1 MSQINHNISAPND
14 GLGDQLRTAF
24 GHQNEM
30 NTELYAT
37 KVEKITGKD
46 LSANDFTNEDKEKLD
61 NLNLIGEANVQPDWD
76 QADTTQADYIKNKPV
91 EMFSSVGSFH
101 YVDLATQ
108 SIPLIVSEGVE
119 KKITNDTL
127 DDTTNVLNAPYGV
140 TSMWDTVLN
149 QLDFSQTS
157 IGDLITIIPAIE
169 ITTSVANQEFQIYIK
184 LGIESDFPVTKQV
197 YNGSLKVAG
206 SIKVNP
212 TRDFSI
218 DTLDIK
224 DYPGEIFVLS
234 DANCTVKSGELDI
247 KVVRKDINIVAD
259 HTHTNLSVLNAI
271 TSIVVS
277 SWNSSISWITTNGA
291 NLIAHLTNYANPH
304 NVTKAQ
310 VGLGNASNTSDANK
324 PVSIATQTALNL
336 KLNTADY
343 NQHFKGVYLTFA
355 ALVAANPTGEAGDYA
370 QVNVVGATDV
380 LNYNWDVEESVWIPN
395 AVGGSGAT
403 NTDELPEGT
412 SNLYFTVARWLAN
425 LTKAN
430 IEAKLIGE
438 ITSHTHPAGVGV
450 LATVLTGI
458 SFLTGTAVVATDTIL
473 IGFGK
478 LQKQISDLVTT
489 VNGKQATLVSATN
502 IKTINGESVLGSG
515 DLIVGGS
522 STLGIVTVPATTY
535 QFLLTDVAK
544 KVIFTSATA
553 VTATIP
559 TNATVDIPIGSKI
572 EVTQSGAGVVT
583 LVTTGLTVI
592 SASPLTLIIGQTVIL
607 VKTAIDTWTIDGSTT
622 TDDMFMSTIQN
633 VSGLKTFLA
642 GKFGLRNVANTF
654 TSFFTNANTAA
665 RTYTLPNKDG
675 TVAMTSDII
684 AQMSGVVNYLVKFGT
699 ATTGVVSRLWDTGTY
714 LGIGTVNSPLKDIT
728 LGNQYNREIGI
739 ELSNSTTV
747 GRDLIISAGKT
758 INYQLNT
765 AFLRTY
771 EVSRDWYDMAT
782 TPSGDILAV
791 TQGGNL
797 YKQTGGVGAFV
808 SQVNNPG
815 GTPQGITVAPNGDVY
830 VCQYIGDI
838 QKQTGGVGSFVGLG
852 QGARNWQG
860 IEANTNGDIYAVAQG
875 DGIYMQTGGAGNFVT
890 LGQSVLAWTAI
901 CYSNGHMFAYA
912 TGIIYKQTNSIGNF
926 NVFQSTVV
934 AVVRGMCGS
943 TVNNNIYAFGSG
955 QDIYFSN
962 GGAAFIALNQGIKQ
976 YRGGTIKNS
985 GDVYAC
991 VFNEDIYLQNND
1003 SIGAINLDG
1012 GTLINKAGTGK
1023 GTGKSRYQIVTGQKT
1038 VSGTD
1043 MQLETVRAEFDED
1056 GNYKRIG
1063 TPVYAD
1069 NASALAGGL
1078 TAGMEYRTATGIKME
1093 VY

>member
-336 KLNTADY
+336 KQN
-343 NQHFKGVYLTFA
+343 
-355 ALVAANPTGEAGDYA
+355 
-370 QVNVVGATDV
+370 
-380 LNYNWDVEESVWIPN
+380 
-395 AVGGSGAT
+395 
-403 NTDELPEGT
+403 
-412 SNLYFTVARWLAN
+412 
-425 LTKAN
+425 
-430 IEAKLIGE
+430 
-438 ITSHTHPAGVGV
+438 
-450 LATVLTGI
+450 
-458 SFLTGTAVVATDTIL
+458 
-473 IGFGK
+473 
-478 LQKQISDLVTT
+478 
-489 VNGKQATLVSATN
+489 TLVSATN
-502 IKTINGESVLGSG
+502 IKTINGATILGSG
-515 DLIVGGS
+515 DL
-522 STLGIVTVPATTY
+522 
-535 QFLLTDVAK
+535 
-544 KVIFTSATA
+544 VI
-553 VTATIP
+553 
-559 TNATVDIPIGSKI
+559 
-572 EVTQSGAGVVT
+572 GAGVT
-583 LVTTGLTVI
+583 LGETDTTAYRGDRGKTAYDHSQ
-592 SASPLTLIIGQTVIL
+592 SAHAPSNAQKNSDILKAEIEAKLIGEITTHTHPATGGTGDMVLADVQTV
-607 VKTAIDTWTIDGSTT
+607 
-622 TDDMFMSTIQN
+622 
-633 VSGLKTFLA
+633 SGEKTFLNL
-642 GKFGLRNVANTF
+642 KFGLRNVANTF
-654 TSFFTNANTAA
+654 TSFFTNANTAS
-665 RTYTLPNKDG
+665 RTYTLPNKSMTVAGTDDVALKQNLIAG
-675 TVAMTSDII
+675 TVNRILKNVGT
-684 AQMSGVVNYLVKFGT
+684 NLFGD
-699 ATTGVVSRLWDTGTY
+699 SRLWDTGTFF
-714 LGIGTVNSPLKDIT
+714 GIGTINIPTKDIT
-728 LGNQYNREIGI
+728 LGNQANREIGI

-765 AFLRTY
+765 EFLPLNQLSRQWWGMIGAPNSDVYACTNSDIYKQTNGVGNFNSIGAPNITY
-771 EVSRDWYDMAT
+771 NGITITS
-782 TPSGDILAV
+782 SGDIYV
-791 TQGGNL
+791 CSTYGNI
-797 YKQTGGVGAFV
+797 YKQTGGVGSFV
-808 SQVNNPG
+808 AQATNAAWV
-815 GTPQGITVAPNGDVY
+815 GITAAPNGDVY
-830 VCQYIGDI
+830 ASVQSGDI
-838 QKQTGGVGSFVGLG
+838 YKQTGGVGSFVGLSQAIRVWSG
-852 QGARNWQG
+852 MASSLNGN
-860 IEANTNGDIYAVAQG
+860 IYCSCLNGDIYK
-875 DGIYMQTGGAGNFVT
+875 QTGGIGDFVG
-890 LGQSVLAWTAI
+890 LGQTSRAWRAI
-901 CYSNGHMFAYA
+901 TVAPNGNVYA
-912 TGIIYKQTNSIGNF
+912 TGSNLDVYVQLGGVGNF
-926 NVFQSTVV
+926 TALGHTAREHRSI
-934 AVVRGMCGS
+934 AVS
-943 TVNNNIYAFGSG
+943 INNNVYIAVYSG
-955 QDIYFSN
+955 DIYM
-962 GGAAFIALNQGIKQ
+962 
-976 YRGGTIKNS
+976 
-985 GDVYAC
+985 
-991 VFNEDIYLQNND
+991 QNND
-1003 SIGAINLDG
+1003 SIGAIDLDG
-1012 GTLINKAGTGK
+1012 GTLIQKAGTGK
-1023 GTGKSRYQIVTGQKT
+1023 GTGKSRLEFITGQKT
-1038 VSGTD
+1038 ASGTD
-1043 MQLETVRAEFDED
+1043 MQLETLREYIDENGYHIYISIPIYAND
-1056 GNYKRIG
+1056 AAADADTNLPQGASYKLTGN
-1063 TPVYAD
+1063 
-1069 NASALAGGL
+1069 
-1078 TAGMEYRTATGIKME
+1078 RTIFHKP
-1093 VY
+1093 